1 MDKNKEPKVNER
13 QFFDRLNK
21 ITITLLGII
30 SFILFSAALIHIFIF
45 PQSINSK
52 PIIPVADGT
61 SLYNAMEITDDE
73 KENIKN
79 LYNSLEHQNFK
90 EQRGKQLIKR

>member
-1 MDKNKEPKVNER
+1 MDKNKEYEVNEL

-30 SFILFSAALIHIFIF
+30 SFFLFSAVLIHIFIF

-61 SLYNAMEITDDE
+61 SLYNAMEMTDEE

-79 LYNSLEHQNFK
+79 LYDSFEHK
-90 EQRGKQLIKR
+90 KVIEKR